1 MKISWNHIGRIA
13 DLEHINI
20 KEAVEKLTLAGFEV
34 EDVYQIRELNDTIID
49 ISITA
54 NRQDIMGWSEVATEI
69 LAAIK
74 QPIETKNKINQDIQ
88 ITPFLYAQN
97 LNLFNRLYIF
107 YINKVPIL
115 QSSRKAIEYLK
126 ALDRHATSN
135 IMDIINFANLKWNQS
150 IQIYGLT
157 AEKINKDSCFTF
169 QRNDDLGIVNEGTLD
184 IIVNNKNLKHIT
196 EINIKHIQNISAVV
210 LVSYEYKAKDAI
222 VRCASANCIN
232 AYLEIF
238 SILSEMINEQD
249 KPQLIYR
256 YINKNEIKKIIP
268 IKNQS
273 INRILGPISQG
284 STKILLGNNTIIK
297 IIKNLNLEGRYTCGQ
312 LEVAIPRAREKDIK
326 NTADIAEEVAR
337 IYGYNNFYDRLP
349 KFKTKDRETKQMRI
363 VQKIRSILRSIG
375 LNEIITYSL
384 QSRKQENLNCS
395 IINPLNQEQKF
406 LRNNLIEGII
416 SRKIYNKN
424 QANENFEVFEI
435 GIIFNKCKKTGRY
448 KELTHLACLLGNNKF
463 NQSNWHKAS
472 NPLTLLQAKGLAE
485 ELFERVH
492 AQISWSQEML
502 DDHHIKNLEN
512 YIHPKKRIYIAKMGQ
527 IIGVLSKVRPRN
539 KNINPS
545 TYFLEINLSELKK
558 TIRYRANAKYIYSQY
573 SDYPKTSRSLSIRI
587 NEAVFMETIESI
599 IHEIKKQY
607 SDKIESIEL
616 LSEYWNTKNERTIC
630 LKATYR
636 SKHKTLTR
644 KEAEILDNILK
655 TKFES
660 YFRERHKPDSVLEI

>member
-1 MKISWNHIGRIA
+1 MKISWNHIGQIV
-13 DLEHINI
+13 DLKHISI
-20 KEAVEKLTLAGFEV
+20 KEAVKKLTLAGFEV
-34 EDVYQIRELNDTIID
+34 EDVYQIIELNDTIID
-49 ISITA
+49 ISITT
-54 NRQDIMGWSEVATEI
+54 NRQDIVGWNEVAAEI
-69 LAAIK
+69 LATIK
-74 QPIETKNKINQDIQ
+74 QPIEIKNKINQDIQ
-88 ITPFLYAQN
+88 ILPFSYAQN
-97 LNLFNRLYIF
+97 LNLFNRLYVC

-126 ALDRHATSN
+126 ILDRHIANN
-135 IMDIINFANLKWNQS
+135 IIDIINFANLKWNQS

-157 AEKINKDSCFTF
+157 TEKINTDSYFTF
-169 QRNDDLGIVNEGTLD
+169 QKNDNSETVNENTLD
-184 IIVNNKNLKHIT
+184 IIVNNKKLKHIA
-196 EINIKHIQNISAVV
+196 EINIKNIRNISAVV
-210 LVSYEYKAKDAI
+210 LVSYEYKEKDAI
-222 VRCASANCIN
+222 MHCASANFMH

-238 SILSEMINEQD
+238 SILSEMINKQD
-249 KPQLIYR
+249 GPKLIYR

-273 INRILGPISQG
+273 INKILGPISQG
-284 STKILLGNNTIIK
+284 STKRFLGNNTVIK
-297 IIKNLNLEGRYTCGQ
+297 IIKNLNLEGKYTRGQ

-448 KELTHLACLLGNNKF
+448 KELTHVACLLGNNKF
-463 NQSNWHKAS
+463 NKSGWHKAS

-485 ELFERVH
+485 ELFERIH
-492 AQISWSQEML
+492 AQISWSQEIL
-502 DDHHIKNLEN
+502 DDHHIKNLKN
-512 YIHPKKRIYIAKMGQ
+512 YIHPKKRIYIRKMDQ
-527 IIGVLSKVRPRN
+527 IIGVLSKVCPGN
-539 KNINPS
+539 KNISPN
-545 TYFLEINLSELKK
+545 TYFIEINLSELKK
-558 TIRYRANAKYIYSQY
+558 TIQYRVNAKYIYNQY

-587 NEAVFMETIESI
+587 NEKVLMEAIEGI
-599 IHEIKKQY
+599 IHEIKQQY
-607 SDKIESIEL
+607 SDRIESIEL
-616 LSEYWNTKNERTIC
+616 LSEYWNAKYERTIC
-630 LKATYR
+630 LKTTYR
-636 SKHKTLTR
+636 SRHKTLTS
-644 KEAEILDNILK
+644 KEIEILDNILK

-660 YFRERHKPDSVLEI
+660 CFRERHKPDSVLEI